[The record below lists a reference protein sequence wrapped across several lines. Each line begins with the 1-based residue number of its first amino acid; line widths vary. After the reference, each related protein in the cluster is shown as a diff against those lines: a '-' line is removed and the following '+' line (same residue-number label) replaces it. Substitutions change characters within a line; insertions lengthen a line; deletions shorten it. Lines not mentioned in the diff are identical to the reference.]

1 MYLMLNEETV
11 DFREEK
17 GSTVKRIIRGTMT
30 ANDPPILRQIRRDF
44 RPLFVRT
51 PPMLL
56 SRWRFMRL
64 VDEFQAFTG

>member
-51 PPMLL
+51 PPC
-56 SRWRFMRL
+56 F
-64 VDEFQAFTG
+64 

>member
-44 RPLFVRT
+44 RSLFVRT
-51 PPMLL
+51 P
-56 SRWRFMRL
+56 RCF
-64 VDEFQAFTG
+64 